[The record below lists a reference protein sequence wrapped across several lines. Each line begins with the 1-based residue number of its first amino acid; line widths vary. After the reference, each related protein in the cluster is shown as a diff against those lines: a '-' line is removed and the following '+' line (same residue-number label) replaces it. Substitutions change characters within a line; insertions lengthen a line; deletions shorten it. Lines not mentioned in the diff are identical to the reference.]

1 MNNQNPFVFDPEA
14 SFDVDSTKEPVASP
28 AEAPK
33 AHSKKTLADLL
44 FAWGSF
50 LLFWFLMQM
59 RSFSAHPL
67 GVFLALLALSAA
79 GALYL
84 RASHVRQSKQSVLL
98 GALLGILALS
108 IVTNGNP
115 VIRGLVIAFLLLSFP
130 FRIFNA
136 AGLAENGL
144 LSDRLFANVL
154 HSFEY
159 LPFRH
164 VKSFFSSLFVWKGS
178 ASQKTGRVILWTL
191 IGIFAALIPT
201 LIIVALLSYDKLF
214 TDLLERIFSFEKVN
228 LRSVFS
234 PILAIPLAAVFFGM
248 FYAAKRY
255 AKGED
260 ALRRQ
265 NSRTDLL
272 PCALLCGA
280 ATPILAVYVIFFI
293 SQMPYYL
300 SAFTGV
306 LPEGITYADY
316 AKEGFFQL
324 CAVSA
329 INALLLIAFSVLMQ
343 RGGHTRDVLKKLY
356 ASLISVMTL
365 VLIATALSKMA
376 LYIST
381 YGLTQKRVYASWLM
395 ILMAICFIAVLIRQA
410 VEKFP
415 LVTVLAVTVLILVL
429 LIVLINA
436 DALIASYNVNA
447 YLSGTLPEADVQM
460 MQEELG
466 ISSLPSLVRLRDA
479 LAAIQSPTQEQSFL
493 LQTTEEAIRTLEE
506 SLPESSL
513 FSFSIPNFRARNA
526 LK

>member
-14 SFDVDSTKEPVASP
+14 SFDVNSTKEPVASP

-130 FRIFNA
+130 VRIFKA

-154 HSFEY
+154 PSFEY

-214 TDLLERIFSFEKVN
+214 TDLLERIFVRYSPQS
-228 LRSVFS
+228 LRSRLQPCSLECSTPPSGTPRARTRSVGKIRAPTFS
-234 PILAIPLAAVFFGM
+234 PARFCAA
-248 FYAAKRY
+248 RQ
-255 AKGED
+255 
-260 ALRRQ
+260 RRS
-265 NSRTDLL
+265 SR
-272 PCALLCGA
+272 
-280 ATPILAVYVIFFI
+280 
-293 SQMPYYL
+293 
-300 SAFTGV
+300 FT
-306 LPEGITYADY
+306 
-316 AKEGFFQL
+316 
-324 CAVSA
+324 
-329 INALLLIAFSVLMQ
+329 
-343 RGGHTRDVLKKLY
+343 
-356 ASLISVMTL
+356 
-365 VLIATALSKMA
+365 
-376 LYIST
+376 
-381 YGLTQKRVYASWLM
+381 
-395 ILMAICFIAVLIRQA
+395 
-410 VEKFP
+410 
-415 LVTVLAVTVLILVL
+415 
-429 LIVLINA
+429 
-436 DALIASYNVNA
+436 
-447 YLSGTLPEADVQM
+447 
-460 MQEELG
+460 
-466 ISSLPSLVRLRDA
+466 
-479 LAAIQSPTQEQSFL
+479 
-493 LQTTEEAIRTLEE
+493 
-506 SLPESSL
+506 
-513 FSFSIPNFRARNA
+513 
-526 LK
+526 

>member
-1 MNNQNPFVFDPEA
+1 MNDQNPFVFNPETP
-14 SFDVDSTKEPVASP
+14 FDLAPTKEPKVAS
-28 AEAPK
+28 AKAP
-33 AHSKKTLADLL
+33 KKTLADLL

-59 RSFSAHPL
+59 RAFSAHPF

-79 GALYL
+79 GAFYL
-84 RASHVRQSKQSVLL
+84 RASHIRQSKQSLLL
-98 GALLGILALS
+98 GILLGILAIS

-115 VIRGLVIAFLLLSFP
+115 VIRGLVITFLLLSFP

-136 AGLAENGL
+136 AGLADNGL
-144 LSDRLFANVL
+144 FSDRLLANVL
-154 HSFEY
+154 HSFDQ
-159 LPFRH
+159 LPLRH
-164 VKSFFSSLFVWKGS
+164 LKSFFASLFVWKGT
-178 ASQKTGRVILWTL
+178 ASQKAGRMILWTL

-214 TDLLERIFSFEKVN
+214 TDLLERMFTFENLN

-234 PILAIPLAAVFFGM
+234 PILAIPFAAVFFGM

-255 AKGED
+255 ANGED
-260 ALRRQ
+260 TLRQ
-265 NSRTDLL
+265 QTLRTDFL

-293 SQMPYYL
+293 SQTPYYL
-300 SAFTGV
+300 SAFTGI

-329 INALLLIAFSVLMQ
+329 INAILLVSFSVLMQ
-343 RGGHTRDVLKKLY
+343 RGGRVRDALKKIY

-365 VLIATALSKMA
+365 ILIATALSKMA

-410 VEKFP
+410 VSKFP
-415 LVTVLAVTVLILVL
+415 LVTVLALTVLILVL

-447 YLSGTLPEADVQM
+447 YLDGKLPEADVQM

-466 ISSLPSLVRLRDA
+466 ISALPSLVRLRDA
-479 LAAIQSPTQEQSFL
+479 LADLPSPTQEQTAL
-493 LQTTEEAIRTLEE
+493 LQSTEAAIATLEK
-506 SLPESSL
+506 SLPEASF
-513 FSFSIPNFRARNA
+513 FSFSVPNFRARNA